1 MIARLIDPRAHSG
14 GVAWTVMS
22 RDENARKRLSRN
34 SPQGLVVA
42 ILALAG
48 LCSSFMFT
56 LVVPI
61 QSQLPQLLNASRDDT
76 AWVVTSTLLAAA
88 VITPI
93 AGRLGDM
100 YGKRRIVL
108 VLLIV
113 MMLGSV
119 VAALSTGII
128 GMIIGRALQ
137 GAVVGVVPL
146 GISIMR
152 DVLHENRVDSA
163 IALMS
168 ATLGVGGALGLPISA
183 LVAENTDW
191 HWLFW
196 IAGALGAIVFVLIL
210 WIVPVSVLR
219 TAGRFDYLG
228 AVGLAIGLI
237 GVLLAVSRGNSW
249 GWTSPLTLGLAIG
262 GILVLL
268 VWGWY
273 ELRVE
278 NPLLDLRVAARR
290 PVLLTNLAS
299 VAMGFA
305 LFTSNVAYPQ
315 MLELPVATG
324 VGLGL
329 SLLAASLVVMP
340 SGLVMMVLSPIS
352 GTLART
358 IGPRVLLVAGSISLI
373 LAYGFSLIFSTE
385 VWHFVVANILI
396 GFGIGFGYAAMPM
409 LIMRAVPP
417 SETGASNGL
426 NALARSLGTS
436 TAAAIVGVVLATLST
451 GSGETRVPTSQAFQV
466 SFLMGIGAA
475 AIALVLALLIPTRS
489 TPVEKRPSLR

>member
-1 MIARLIDPRAHSG
+1 
-14 GVAWTVMS
+14 MS
-22 RDENARKRLSRN
+22 RDEKARRRLSR
-34 SPQGLVVA
+34 STPQGPVVLV
-42 ILALAG
+42 LALAG

-108 VLLIV
+108 ALLAV

-119 VAALSTGII
+119 IAALSTGLI
-128 GMIIGRALQ
+128 GLIVGRALQ
-137 GAVVGVVPL
+137 GAIVGVVPL

-163 IALMS
+163 VALMS

-183 LVAENTDW
+183 LVAENADW

-196 IAGALGAIVFVLIL
+196 IAGGLGAIVFALTV

-228 AVGLAIGLI
+228 AAGLAVGLI
-237 GVLLAVSRGNSW
+237 GVLLAVSRGNTW
-249 GWTSPLTLGLAIG
+249 GWTSPLTLGLAAG
-262 GILVLL
+262 GILILL
-268 VWGWY
+268 AWGWY
-273 ELRVE
+273 ELRIDS
-278 NPLLDLRVAARR
+278 PLLDLRVAARR

-299 VAMGFA
+299 IAMGFA
-305 LFTSNVAYPQ
+305 LFASNVAYPQ

-340 SGLVMMVLSPIS
+340 SGLVMMVLSPLS
-352 GTLART
+352 GALART
-358 IGPRVLLVAGSISLI
+358 IGPRVLLVAGAVSLI
-373 LAYGFSLIFSTE
+373 VAYGFSLVFSTE

-409 LIMRAVPP
+409 LIMRSVPP

-451 GSGETRVPTSQAFQV
+451 GEGDTRVPTAQAFSV
-466 SFLMGIGAA
+466 SFALGLGAA
-475 AIALVLALLIPTRS
+475 IVALVLALLIPTRQ
-489 TPVEKRPSLR
+489 TPSERHPALPE

>member
-1 MIARLIDPRAHSG
+1 
-14 GVAWTVMS
+14 MS
-22 RDENARKRLSRN
+22 RDEKARGRLSRSTPN
-34 SPQGLVVA
+34 GAVVA
-42 ILALAG
+42 VLALAG

-61 QSQLPQLLNASRDDT
+61 QSQLPELLNASRDDT

-108 VLLIV
+108 VLLAIMV
-113 MMLGSV
+113 LGSV
-119 VAALSTGII
+119 VAALSGGII
-128 GMIIGRALQ
+128 GMIVGRALQ

-146 GISIMR
+146 GISILR

-183 LVAENTDW
+183 LVSENADW

-196 IAGALGAIVFVLIL
+196 IAAGLGTVVFALVI

-219 TAGRFDYLG
+219 TAGRFDYVG
-228 AVGLAIGLI
+228 AIGLAAGLI
-237 GVLLAVSRGNSW
+237 GVLLAVSRGNAW

-262 GILVLL
+262 GILVLIA
-268 VWGWY
+268 WGWY
-273 ELRVE
+273 ELRIDE
-278 NPLLDLRVAARR
+278 PLLDLRVAARR

-305 LFTSNVAYPQ
+305 LFTSNVSHPQ
-315 MLELPVATG
+315 MLELPTSTG

-340 SGLVMMVLSPIS
+340 SGLVMMVLSPLS
-352 GTLART
+352 GALART
-358 IGPRVLLVAGSISLI
+358 IGPRVLLVAGAVSLI
-373 LAYGFSLIFSTE
+373 VAYGFSLIFSTE

-409 LIMRAVPP
+409 LIMRSVPQ

-436 TAAAIVGVVLATLST
+436 TSAAVVGVILATLST
-451 GSGETRVPTSQAFQV
+451 GDGETRVPTTQAFQV
-466 SFLMGIGAA
+466 SFALGLGAA
-475 AIALVLALLIPTRS
+475 IVALVLALLIPTRRV
-489 TPVEKRPSLR
+489 PIDKHPSLPE